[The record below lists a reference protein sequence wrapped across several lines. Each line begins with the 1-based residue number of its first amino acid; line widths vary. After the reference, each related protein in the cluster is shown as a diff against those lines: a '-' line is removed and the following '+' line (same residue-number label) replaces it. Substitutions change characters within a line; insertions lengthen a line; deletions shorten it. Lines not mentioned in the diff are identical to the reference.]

1 MGIYRDKIL
10 EQVDLTKQHL
20 DKATK
25 WVEYDRLTKEE
36 LLKQLSENTI
46 SCKDVSFRMLGFSLA
61 AINTIFSIVLS
72 AIFIR
77 LFIIYEKN

>member
-10 EQVDLTKQHL
+10 ENLDLTKQHL

-36 LLKQLSENTI
+36 LLKMLNDISRKLDDVENLMEI
-46 SCKDVSFRMLGFSLA
+46 DK
-61 AINTIFSIVLS
+61 
-72 AIFIR
+72 
-77 LFIIYEKN
+77 

>member
-36 LLKQLSENTI
+36 LLKMLNDISRKLDDVENLME
-46 SCKDVSFRMLGFSLA
+46 KD
-61 AINTIFSIVLS
+61 
-72 AIFIR
+72 
-77 LFIIYEKN
+77 K

>member
-36 LLKQLSENTI
+36 LLKMLKDISRKLDDVENLI
-46 SCKDVSFRMLGFSLA
+46 QIDK
-61 AINTIFSIVLS
+61 
-72 AIFIR
+72 
-77 LFIIYEKN
+77 